1 MITLSHEQK
10 RQNLV
15 DLAKLMKPSSWNLFV
30 DQKGRK
36 LKRGILNIWLWIHD
50 YSKGDNAQDE
60 WIGKVHSPQRCRWAT
75 PGRKEMGDVWHQH

>member
-15 DLAKLMKPSSWNLFV
+15 DLAKLMNPSSWNLFV

-50 YSKGDNAQDE
+50 YNKGDNAQDE
-60 WIGKVHSPQRCRWAT
+60 WIGKVHTPQRCPWAT